1 MDLQQ
6 LNYFKTVAELGKI
19 SDAADSLFMSAPAL
33 SLAISRLEKEL
44 GVSLFDR
51 GNNKIVLN
59 RQGEIFLQYA
69 KQVLADLELT
79 KEEIRQS
86 MAEKPQHISL
96 TCVSATQWVELIA
109 AFSQAYPSFTLSCN
123 AIAPSNL
130 ITGGWTVHNTLLLA
144 AEDDVPAHIV
154 SELDSTV
161 LYEDRPMIMVHPE
174 HPLAQESSVDIGQL
188 RNETLFMPQQSYSLY
203 HYLVKLFEK
212 SDLPVPEG
220 NAYSYLMSEQMAAK
234 GLGVAF
240 ASSHLVRNDALDI
253 CYVPIRNLCH
263 PWVFRLYW
271 RKNRA
276 LTEDE
281 LVLKAFVESYYRER

>member
-6 LNYFKTVAELGKI
+6 LHYFKTVAELGKI

-59 RQGEIFLQYA
+59 RQGQIFLQYA
-69 KQVLADLELT
+69 KQVLTDLECT
-79 KEEIRQS
+79 KAEIRQS
-86 MAEKPQHISL
+86 LSEKPQHISL
-96 TCVSATQWVELIA
+96 TCVSTTMWVDLVA

-123 AIAPSNL
+123 AVLPSDL
-130 ITGGWTVHNTLLLA
+130 MTGGWPVHNTLLLA
-144 AEDDVPAHIV
+144 AEDDVPAHIA
-154 SELDSTV
+154 SGLDSTV
-161 LYEDRPMIMVHPE
+161 LFEDQPMIMVHPE
-174 HPLAQESSVDIGQL
+174 HPLAKETSVDIDQL
-188 RNETLFMPQQSYSLY
+188 RDETLFMPQPSYSLY
-203 HYLVKLFEK
+203 FYLEKLFEE
-212 SDLPVPEG
+212 SNLPVPDG

-240 ASSHLVRNDALDI
+240 TSSHLVRNDALDI

-271 RKNRA
+271 RKNRTF
-276 LTEDE
+276 TEDE
-281 LVLKAFVESYYRER
+281 LVLKNFVESYYRKC